1 MYHPLV
7 EKIKKYL
14 TENNAWFETFEHEA
28 VRTSEEASKIRP
40 GYNIK
45 QGSKSLIIRVKD
57 RGNKYF
63 VMIVVPGD
71 TRFNTSKVRR
81 LVGSNDVRFA
91 SEAEVA
97 EVTEGVLPGG
107 VPPFGNLFDI
117 RVIADPQVFENEKIV
132 FNAGDRSYSIAM
144 KSADYVRLV
153 NPEIKEVT

>member
-1 MYHPLV
+1 
-7 EKIKKYL
+7 
-14 TENNAWFETFEHEA
+14 
-28 VRTSEEASKIRP
+28 
-40 GYNIK
+40 
-45 QGSKSLIIRVKD
+45 
-57 RGNKYF
+57 
-63 VMIVVPGD
+63 MIVVPGD